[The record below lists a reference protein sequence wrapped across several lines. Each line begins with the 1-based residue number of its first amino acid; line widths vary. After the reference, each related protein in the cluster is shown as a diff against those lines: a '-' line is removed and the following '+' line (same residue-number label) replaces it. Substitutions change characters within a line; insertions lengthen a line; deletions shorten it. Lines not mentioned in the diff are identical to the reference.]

1 MVLLDATGTIL
12 IDSIPLM
19 FSFEDEDDDTLD
31 DWEAMMEAQ
40 KTMHVCINTNIT
52 NVSIGPEFGNMRYM
66 HSTPHMTF
74 FTTFPNLAPLQQK
87 RARCTRALRA
97 RPVSLRV

>member
-1 MVLLDATGTIL
+1 MVLLEATGTIL

-40 KTMHVCINTNIT
+40 KKTCMSV
-52 NVSIGPEFGNMRYM
+52 
-66 HSTPHMTF
+66 
-74 FTTFPNLAPLQQK
+74 
-87 RARCTRALRA
+87 
-97 RPVSLRV
+97 